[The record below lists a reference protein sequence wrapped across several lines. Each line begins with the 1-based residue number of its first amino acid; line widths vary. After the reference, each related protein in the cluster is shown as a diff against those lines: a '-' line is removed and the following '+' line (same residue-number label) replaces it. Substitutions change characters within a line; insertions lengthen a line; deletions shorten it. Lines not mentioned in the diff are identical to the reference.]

1 MALAFFLKF
10 FLAPTIIIVG
20 LFGNTMSLIVISKK
34 SLKKIGP
41 ILIYKFLF
49 ISDTIYLSKLLS
61 NYKYIYHKYHLDY
74 L

>member
-10 FLAPTIIIVG
+10 FLAPIIIIVG
-20 LFGNTMSLIVISKK
+20 LLGNTMSLIVISKK

-49 ISDTIYLSKLLS
+49 ISDTIYLSKLLKIK
-61 NYKYIYHKYHLDY
+61 NMFFFELF
-74 L
+74 